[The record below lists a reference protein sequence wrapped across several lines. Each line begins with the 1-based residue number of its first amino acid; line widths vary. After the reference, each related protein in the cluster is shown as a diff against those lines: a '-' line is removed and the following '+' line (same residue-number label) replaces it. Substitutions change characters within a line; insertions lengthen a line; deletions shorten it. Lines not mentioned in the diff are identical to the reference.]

1 MATAILN
8 RPTLVLNRNWQPVG
22 VVPVAKS
29 LIKVWNEAARIVD
42 PADFQLYSWADWAQL
57 TPADND
63 PVIRTRSLMLRVP
76 EVIVLKSS
84 SRVPST
90 RVPFSRRNLFKRDQY
105 TCQYCGRQP
114 GSAELTIDHVVPR
127 AQGGTSTWENCVLAC
142 IGCNAKK
149 ADRTPAQARMPLRVQ
164 PVRPKWHPLY
174 SIHKVRVDSWSR
186 FLSEA
191 YWSVP
196 LEA

>member
-42 PADFQLYSWADWAQL
+42 PVDFQLYSWADWAAL

-63 PVIRTRSLMLRVP
+63 PVIRTSSLKLRVP

-84 SRVPST
+84 SRLPST

-105 TCQYCGRQP
+105 TCQYCGHQP

-142 IGCNAKK
+142 IACNAKK

-174 SIHKVRVDSWSR
+174 SIHRVRVDSWAR

>member
-57 TPADND
+57 IPADND

>member
-105 TCQYCGRQP
+105 T
-114 GSAELTIDHVVPR
+114 
-127 AQGGTSTWENCVLAC
+127 
-142 IGCNAKK
+142 
-149 ADRTPAQARMPLRVQ
+149 
-164 PVRPKWHPLY
+164 
-174 SIHKVRVDSWSR
+174 
-186 FLSEA
+186 
-191 YWSVP
+191 
-196 LEA
+196 